1 MSFDFYFIPELG
13 HYFISGL
20 ALTLELAVLCLILST
35 IFGLL
40 VGLARLSRCKPLS
53 MLAGAYISFIQGV
66 PVLVQV
72 YVVFYGLNLDLPAFA
87 SAVIALTINN
97 TAYIAEII
105 RAGIRS
111 VDRGQMEA
119 ARSLGMNKWKA
130 MKLVVLPQALR
141 NILPA
146 LGNQLIVAIKDTSIV
161 SVLGLGE
168 LTYNTDTIRT
178 ITFLAFEP
186 LIISA
191 MLYFVVT
198 YVLKKGIDR
207 LERRMDRSLR

>member
-1 MSFDFYFIPELG
+1 MTFNFYFISELG
-13 HYFISGL
+13 HYFASGL
-20 ALTLELAVLCLILST
+20 LMTLELAVLCLLLGT
-35 IFGLL
+35 VCGLF
-40 VGLARLSRCKPLS
+40 VGLARLSRCRPLS
-53 MLAGAYISFIQGV
+53 WLAAAYISFIQGV

-72 YVVFYGLNLDLPAFA
+72 YVVFYGLSLNIPAFA
-87 SAVIALTINN
+87 AAVIALTINN

-105 RAGIRS
+105 RAGIQS
-111 VDRGQMEA
+111 VDKGQHEA
-119 ARSLGMNKWKA
+119 ARSLGMT
-130 MKLVVLPQALR
+130 KLQTMHRVILPQAIK

-186 LIISA
+186 LMISA
-191 MLYFVVT
+191 LIYFLVT
-198 YVLKKGIDR
+198 YVLKKGVDHM
-207 LERRMDRSLR
+207 ERRMSTLP

>member
-1 MSFDFYFIPELG
+1 MGMTKSK
-13 HYFISGL
+13 
-20 ALTLELAVLCLILST
+20 A
-35 IFGLL
+35 
-40 VGLARLSRCKPLS
+40 
-53 MLAGAYISFIQGV
+53 M
-66 PVLVQV
+66 
-72 YVVFYGLNLDLPAFA
+72 NLPA
-87 SAVIALTINN
+87 
-97 TAYIAEII
+97 
-105 RAGIRS
+105 
-111 VDRGQMEA
+111 
-119 ARSLGMNKWKA
+119 
-130 MKLVVLPQALR
+130 LPQAFR
-141 NILPA
+141 NILPP

>member
-1 MSFDFYFIPELG
+1 MTFNFYFISELG
-13 HYFISGL
+13 HYFASGL
-20 ALTLELAVLCLILST
+20 LMTLELAVLCLLLGT
-35 IFGLL
+35 VCGLL
-40 VGLARLSRCKPLS
+40 MGLARLSRFKPLS
-53 MLAGAYISFIQGV
+53 WLAAAYISFIQGV

-72 YVVFYGLNLDLPAFA
+72 YVVFYGLSLNIPAFA
-87 SAVIALTINN
+87 AAVIALTINN
-97 TAYIAEII
+97 TAYIAEIV
-105 RAGIRS
+105 RAGIQS
-111 VDRGQMEA
+111 VDKGQHEA
-119 ARSLGMNKWKA
+119 ARSLGMS
-130 MKLVVLPQALR
+130 KLKTMRLVILPQAIK

-191 MLYFVVT
+191 LIYFVVT
-198 YVLKKGIDR
+198 YVLKKGVDHM
-207 LERRMDRSLR
+207 ERRMSTLP